1 VFDTHRDV
9 LRFAH
14 AVAWSRRKVWSST
27 MTLQDATDEAVDGVY
42 QAIWKFDPQKGA
54 SLETFAWSCASHQI
68 GRAAQLLRFECRDRR
83 RHAKD
88 VDVYSLEI
96 PIRDTGMDRMESRE
110 EFDQVMD
117 LVRSKG
123 RLGDILIRRRLDGE
137 TLESIGRDYGV
148 TRERIRQIEEKGSAY
163 LSMLESKLEGGRL
176 LVDRTSFS
184 VGQIIRKDL
193 TVMQKALRNQ
203 ILASSRSSATR
214 NGHGVRETTRF
225 HPGLVDL
232 VLACGSQA
240 GLDHDARDGG

>member
-1 VFDTHRDV
+1 MFDTHRDV
-9 LRFAH
+9 LRFAG
-14 AVAWSRRKVWSST
+14 AVAWNRRKVWNSV

-54 SLETFAWSCASHQI
+54 ALTTFAWRCASHQI
-68 GRAAQLLRFECRDRR
+68 GRAAKLLRFKCRDRR

-110 EFDQVMD
+110 EFDQVMA

-123 RLGDILIRRRLDGE
+123 RLGDIMIRRRLDEE

-163 LSMLESKLEGGRL
+163 LSMLESKLEGGRP
-176 LVDRTSFS
+176 LVDRTRFS
-184 VGQIIRKDL
+184 EDHP
-193 TVMQKALRNQ
+193 VMQKASRNQ

-232 VLACGSQA
+232 VLTCGGQA